1 MGLSDYQF
9 EKVWLSWLYG
19 HFPNGLRTMNL
30 ETTKL
35 HLSSIWVNSLWLFLL
50 FSDHST
56 MKTSL
61 LNTPGLSQVQAG
73 YICVFS

>member
-9 EKVWLSWLYG
+9 EKDWLSWLYG

-30 ETTKL
+30 ET
-35 HLSSIWVNSLWLFLL
+35 SIWVNSLWLFLL
-50 FSDHST
+50 VSDHST
-56 MKTSL
+56 MKTRL

-73 YICVFS
+73 YIFVFS